1 MTGKCSGVFSSM
13 RSLGKPSKGR
23 DPFLTLEEFRCDSCD
38 SDNVSAAI
46 SASKEIPGLL
56 FSSTSG
62 VGKVFSMWGLKSG
75 ALKR

>member
-1 MTGKCSGVFSSM
+1 MRISVYAIMTGKCSGVFSSM

-46 SASKEIPGLL
+46 SASKEIPGLQFHL
-56 FSSTSG
+56 RCREGFLH
-62 VGKVFSMWGLKSG
+62 VGS
-75 ALKR
+75 